1 MYKKDSA
8 SRPRFV
14 TWLLSLSLAFMQVM
28 MMFRGEK
35 SMDTYAHAMK
45 ERNQVVARLNSIIY
59 VLREPKHGMA
69 ACRVKS
75 HFCGED
81 LWYME
86 MCEASYRNP
95 TRTKSFWHMV

>member
-1 MYKKDSA
+1 
-8 SRPRFV
+8 
-14 TWLLSLSLAFMQVM
+14 MQVM

-45 ERNQVVARLNSIIY
+45 KRNQVVARLNSISCLAGAEARNGCMQSD
-59 VLREPKHGMA
+59 VPFLR
-69 ACRVKS
+69 R
-75 HFCGED
+75 ED